1 MELTELLLAGEKIM
15 TTKGSEVKAKPIGN
29 PFCVKHTMPGRLK
42 SEIECVVLA
51 IGRKADGY
59 SVGAPEHCG
68 ENKYTP
74 VQLYKILR

>member
-15 TTKGSEVKAKPIGN
+15 TTTGSEVKAKPIGN
-29 PFCVKHTMPGRLK
+29 PFFVIHMQGVLRRK
-42 SEIECVVLA
+42 IECA
-51 IGRKADGY
+51 AYERKADGY

-74 VQLYKILR
+74 VQLYKILK